1 MYNWGIRAIGVPNKS
16 TKQTGDFWIYLIIYS
31 MQVVIV
37 SAWNPSQDPTG
48 PLVVPHRKTGSPTS
62 LGITFSHW
70 HNSRK
75 SDSNPK
81 VKQHSLKYSQYTN
94 LESIIINSLY
104 NAFMRNSKN
113 LGQMLHMQGH
123 QSSSGTG
130 HNSEQVPYMHY
141 SESSRSQS
149 RLWTNLVSIPTMLPT
164 IWISV
169 KKHSQIAIKINT
181 PANNLEQI
189 KVIKLTA
196 EKD

>member
-94 LESIIINSLY
+94 LESVIFINLY
-104 NAFMRNSKN
+104 SAFKRDNKISDKCP
-113 LGQMLHMQGH
+113 QYR
-123 QSSSGTG
+123 TTKFYRYWP
-130 HNSEQVPYMHY
+130 E
-141 SESSRSQS
+141 
-149 RLWTNLVSIPTMLPT
+149 LWTSALYALP
-164 IWISV
+164 SV
-169 KKHSQIAIKINT
+169 QHKPVKALKQ
-181 PANNLEQI
+181 PQFE
-189 KVIKLTA
+189 
-196 EKD
+196 

>member
-48 PLVVPHRKTGSPTS
+48 QLVDPHRNTGSPTS

-94 LESIIINSLY
+94 LESVIFISLCS
-104 NAFMRNSKN
+104 AFMRDSKISDKCSTYKDTKVLQVLAITLN
-113 LGQMLHMQGH
+113 KCLICITQSPAEAGQDF
-123 QSSSGTG
+123 
-130 HNSEQVPYMHY
+130 E
-141 SESSRSQS
+141 
-149 RLWTNLVSIPTMLPT
+149 PTL
-164 IWISV
+164 
-169 KKHSQIAIKINT
+169 
-181 PANNLEQI
+181 
-189 KVIKLTA
+189 
-196 EKD
+196 